1 MTFEICVV
9 CFMHRNNCVL
19 DLFKNKSCLCREKKG
34 DMSCKGDM
42 KTEQVGFTRSEQH
55 FIFEL
60 QLELDYVKNRL
71 CHQSIVMTYK
81 LPQV

>member
-1 MTFEICVV
+1 
-9 CFMHRNNCVL
+9 MHGNKCVL

-60 QLELDYVKNRL
+60 
-71 CHQSIVMTYK
+71 
-81 LPQV
+81 